1 MALQHIAILNN
12 LHESLLHINGKA
24 ILANRTKFSF
34 TVNKGHML
42 CRLLIKQ
49 AYMSILNNVF
59 NIMCKALM

>member
-1 MALQHIAILNN
+1 MALKHIAILNN

-42 CRLLIKQ
+42 CRFDQTSVYVNIKQ
-49 AYMSILNNVF
+49 CVQHNV
-59 NIMCKALM
+59 